1 MQEKITLGGGCFWCL
16 EATFKQVKG
25 VINVTSGY
33 ADGQI
38 ENPSYEQIC
47 TGTTGHAEV
56 VQISFDN
63 DIVDSQSLL
72 MIFFATHDPTTLN
85 RQGGDSGTQYR
96 SIILADNA
104 EQLTQAEQMIA
115 QLEENAR
122 YGDPIVTQ
130 VKMMPRFYKAEQ
142 YHQDYFQLNP
152 NSGYCQAI
160 IAPKLQKLTHDYA
173 SYLK

>member
-1 MQEKITLGGGCFWCL
+1 
-16 EATFKQVKG
+16 
-25 VINVTSGY
+25 
-33 ADGQI
+33 
-38 ENPSYEQIC
+38 
-47 TGTTGHAEV
+47 